1 MRIKWFSLVRITGL
15 LLVLLYH
22 FFQKVF
28 PGGFIG
34 VDIFFTFSGFLITA
48 LLIDEFARH
57 QKIDLKGFL
66 RRRFYRIV
74 PPLVFMVLLVM
85 PFTFLVRR
93 DFIAGIGTQIAAVF
107 GFVTNFYEMLSGGSY
122 ESQFIP
128 HLFIHTWSLALEVH
142 YYVLWALL
150 AWFLGKKAKSV
161 GQYRGYIFL
170 SSTGLFLV
178 TFLTFF
184 VGALVTKNLSNVY
197 FSSIAHVFPF
207 FVGSALATVTGITTT
222 SPNLTQL
229 VKKLSLQKTL
239 AILAAAF
246 LVLLVLTFILPFDS
260 VWTYLFGFLV
270 ATLAASV
277 MIVMTRVLHEKT
289 PDQKEPAV
297 ITFIADTSY
306 GVYLFHWPFYI
317 IFSQLMTNGWASL
330 LTALVSFSLAALS
343 FYIIEPTLAGR
354 EQKIFGISMDL
365 RSFTKPLFYSA
376 IPLTLLMF
384 GIALFAPRVG
394 AFDENLITEG
404 LRQSD
409 SKMQITRAQVDNA
422 SATSYNVSDGVTMI
436 GDSVN
441 LRASDY
447 LKQVLPD
454 IQMDAL
460 VSRNLDSGL
469 KVYET
474 DIANRVLLKNVVIA
488 LGTNSSNNYQ
498 ELLDK
503 FVQELPKGH
512 RLIFVTP
519 YDGREANDSNSVTV
533 QTREYQLELAKKYD
547 YVYVA
552 DWYQVAVDNPE
563 IWAGTDNVHFG
574 LESDGS
580 IDVGGNLYANVVKEA
595 VDQANQGPVKP

>member
-197 FSSIAHVFPF
+197 FSSIAHIFPF

-239 AILAAAF
+239 AILAGAF
-246 LVLLVLTFILPFDS
+246 LVLLLLTFILPFDS

-270 ATLAASV
+270 ATLAGSV

-330 LTALVSFSLAALS
+330 LTTLVSFSLAALS

-354 EQKIFGISMDL
+354 EPKIFGISMDL
-365 RSFTKPLFYSA
+365 SSFTKPLFYSA

-404 LRQSD
+404 LLQSD

-447 LKQVLPD
+447 LKQVMPD

-533 QTREYQLELAKKYD
+533 QTRKYELELAKKYD
-547 YVYVA
+547 YVYIA
-552 DWYQVAVDNPE
+552 DWYKVAIDNPA
-563 IWAGTDNVHFG
+563 IWVGTDSVHFG

-580 IDVGGNLYANVVKEA
+580 INVGGNLYANVVKEA

>member
-22 FFQKVF
+22 FFQKAF

-150 AWFLGKKAKSV
+150 TWFLGKKAKSV

-229 VKKLSLQKTL
+229 VKQLSLQKTL
-239 AILAAAF
+239 AILAGAF
-246 LVLLVLTFILPFDS
+246 LVLLLLTFILPFDS

-270 ATLAASV
+270 ATLAGSV

-330 LTALVSFSLAALS
+330 LTTLVSFSLAALS

-354 EQKIFGISMDL
+354 EPKIFGISMDL
-365 RSFTKPLFYSA
+365 SSFTKPLFYSA

-454 IQMDAL
+454 IQLDAL

-533 QTREYQLELAKKYD
+533 QTRQYELELAKKYD
-547 YVYVA
+547 YVYIA
-552 DWYQVAVDNPE
+552 DWYQAAIDNPA

-580 IDVGGNLYANVVKEA
+580 IGVGGNLYAKVVKEA

>member
-207 FVGSALATVTGITTT
+207 FMGSALATVTGITTT

-229 VKKLSLQKTL
+229 VKKLSLQKTI
-239 AILAAAF
+239 AILAGAF

-260 VWTYLFGFLV
+260 VWTYLFGFLL

-330 LTALVSFSLAALS
+330 LTTLVSFSLAALS

-354 EQKIFGISMDL
+354 EPKIFGISMDL
-365 RSFTKPLFYSA
+365 SSFTKPLFYSA

-447 LKQVLPD
+447 LKQVMPD

-533 QTREYQLELAKKYD
+533 QTRQYELELAKKYD

-552 DWYQVAVDNPE
+552 DWYQVAIDNPA
-563 IWAGTDNVHFG
+563 IWAGTDSVHFG

-580 IDVGGNLYANVVKEA
+580 INVGGNLYANVVKEA
-595 VDQANQGPVKP
+595 VDQANQWPVKP